1 MLPVFIM
8 YEKKKIYPVHN
19 FPTEDLVKNK
29 MVEYFPVYVYVIIS
43 PQTYTSEE
51 IDPGLDWIRIHFAW
65 HLFFFFTK

>member
-1 MLPVFIM
+1 M

-51 IDPGLDWIRIHFAW
+51 IDPGQDWIIIHCV
-65 HLFFFFTK
+65 